1 MGEKPTIQTSSNLDR
16 LPITVS
22 SQCLREKTNFHMH
35 DHVQLFYVL
44 SGTVEHLL
52 NKKYYTQNQ
61 GSCSIIL
68 PFVEHQI
75 DLTASDDTPVVVFIS
90 FHDSFMLDR
99 GYRFFPYGGE
109 HARFEE
115 HIIPEIREFSGKQE
129 ETATDLIRQIMAEFN
144 RHKKMSYDKIAAL
157 LADFFRM
164 LCIDTAKDCDLTLL
178 SSRICGITN
187 AIKHINKH
195 YPEKLTIDDMCSIAT
210 MSRCMFTQH
219 FKAITGK
226 TFSQYLLAV
235 RLQRS
240 QNLLV
245 TTELSL
251 NEIAKRTGLNDKTH
265 LAHMF
270 VRHFGVPPMQYKK
283 NRLPDTRQSE
293 EAYKRRWEWLKN
305 E

>member
-1 MGEKPTIQTSSNLDR
+1 MEEKATIQTSSYLDR
-16 LPITVS
+16 LPVTVS
-22 SQCLREKTNFHMH
+22 SQCLREKTNFHIH

-52 NKKYYTQNQ
+52 NGRHYTQNS

-68 PFVEHQI
+68 PFVEHKI

-90 FHDSFMLDR
+90 FRDSFMLDR

-115 HIIPEIREFSGKQE
+115 HIIPEVREFFGKQQE
-129 ETATDLIRQIMAEFN
+129 AATDLIRRIMAEFN
-144 RHKKMSYDKIAAL
+144 LHKKMSFDKIASL
-157 LADFFRM
+157 LADFFRV

-178 SSRICGITN
+178 NSRILGITN
-187 AIKHINKH
+187 VTKYINKH
-195 YPEKLTIDDMCSIAT
+195 YPEKLTIDDMCSVAA
-210 MSRCMFTQH
+210 MSRCMFTRH
-219 FKAITGK
+219 FKAITGR
-226 TFSQYLLAV
+226 TFSQYLLAI
-235 RLQRS
+235 RIHRA
-240 QNLLV
+240 QNLLI

-251 NEIAKRTGLNDKTH
+251 NEIASLTGLNDKTH

-270 VRHFGVPPMQYKK
+270 LKHFGVPPMQYKK
-283 NRLPDTRQSE
+283 NQLLGIRQSD
-293 EAYKRRWEWLKN
+293 EAYKRRWEWLKK